1 MSIHAPETIAMG
13 NMEEK
18 KISHT
23 QEGYVASDVESGTI
37 LPEYDQDGPLEFEEK
52 KELKRGLN
60 QRTIQMIALA
70 GTIGTGLFLSSGK
83 AISRAGPLGAFLGYT
98 FVGFLCSG
106 VVMSISELRYEA
118 YRQLLLTYLT
128 FRSTLVPLSG
138 GITRH
143 AEYFVDPALSFANG
157 WNQVYANLVSVPA
170 ELCAAA
176 VLFEFWTSNVS
187 NAVWIVVLGV
197 CLIGS
202 NIAFVRIYG
211 ELEFTFATLK
221 IMLIIGI
228 NIMAL
233 VITCGGGPD
242 HTSIG
247 FQYWVSPGPF
257 VQYLGY
263 SGSLGQFLGFWTT
276 FSNAVY
282 SYSGIQN
289 ISIAASE
296 TQNPRRNIP
305 MAAKRIF
312 VRVLLFYV
320 LTIFMVGLVVPS
332 NDPHLLKSTGTA
344 SQSPFVIAA
353 SRAGIKVVPSI
364 INAVILTSAWSS
376 GNASMLA
383 GSRILYGMAKEGRA
397 PKIFT
402 KTNRFGIPWVSVSLF
417 SIFLCLAFLSLSNG
431 ANVAFTWLQDLVSV
445 AAMVDWMVICGVYL
459 RFYYSMKKQNI
470 SRSEL
475 PWAAPLQPYLA
486 WVSLF
491 SFGILLLTGGYV
503 SFLHGHWDTETF
515 ISSYFNIPLFL
526 ILYFG
531 YKVVK
536 KTSIIPLEALPIRH
550 FIDIANANPEAP
562 EPPKVGWHKYNF
574 LWE

>member
-1 MSIHAPETIAMG
+1 MSIHSPETVIVQ
-13 NMEEK
+13 NDEK
-18 KISHT
+18 KFSNT
-23 QEGYVASDVESGTI
+23 QEGYLPSDVESGTV
-37 LPEYDQDGPLEFEEK
+37 LPEYDQNGPLEFEEK
-52 KELKRGLN
+52 KDLKRGLN

-98 FVGFLCSG
+98 IVGFLCSG
-106 VVMSISELRYEA
+106 VVMSISEL
-118 YRQLLLTYLT
+118 
-128 FRSTLVPLSG
+128 STLVPLSG
-138 GITRH
+138 GVTRH

-157 WNQVYANLVSVPA
+157 WNQVYANLISVPA

-176 VLFEFWTSNVS
+176 VLFEFWTSSVS
-187 NAVWIVVLGV
+187 NGVWITVLGV
-197 CLIGS
+197 LLIAT

-211 ELEFTFATLK
+211 EIEFTFATLK

-242 HTSIG
+242 HKSIG
-247 FQYWVSPGPF
+247 FQYWHSPGPF
-257 VQYLGY
+257 VQYLGVH
-263 SGSLGQFLGFWTT
+263 GSLGRFLGFWTT
-276 FSNAVY
+276 LNNAVY

-305 MAAKRIF
+305 KAAKRIF

-332 NDPHLLKSTGTA
+332 NDKHLLKSTGTA

-353 SRAGIKVVPSI
+353 KRAGIKAVPSI

-376 GNASMLA
+376 GNSSMLA
-383 GSRILYGMAKEGRA
+383 GSRILYGMAREGRA
-397 PKIFT
+397 PKIFK
-402 KTNRFGIPWVSVSLF
+402 KTNRFGIPWVAVGLF
-417 SIFLCLAFLSLSNG
+417 SVFLCLAYLSLSSG
-431 ANVAFTWLQDLVSV
+431 ANVAFNWLQDLVAV
-445 AAMVDWMVICGVYL
+445 AAIVDWMVICLVYL
-459 RFYYSMKKQNI
+459 RFYYSMKKQKI

-475 PWAAPLQPYLA
+475 PWAAPFQPYLA
-486 WVSLF
+486 WTSLVV
-491 SFGILLLTGGYV
+491 FGILLLTGGYV
-503 SFLHGHWDTETF
+503 TFMHGHWNTETF
-515 ISSYFNIPLFL
+515 VSSYFNIPLFA

-531 YKVVK
+531 YKFIF
-536 KTSIIPLEALPIRH
+536 KTQIVPLEALPIRH

-562 EPPKVGWHKYNF
+562 ELPKKGWHKYNF

>member
-1 MSIHAPETIAMG
+1 LAH
-13 NMEEK
+13 
-18 KISHT
+18 
-23 QEGYVASDVESGTI
+23 I
-37 LPEYDQDGPLEFEEK
+37 LTHD
-52 KELKRGLN
+52 
-60 QRTIQMIALA
+60 
-70 GTIGTGLFLSSGK
+70 
-83 AISRAGPLGAFLGYT
+83 
-98 FVGFLCSG
+98 
-106 VVMSISELRYEA
+106 
-118 YRQLLLTYLT
+118 
-128 FRSTLVPLSG
+128 STLVPLSG

-176 VLFEFWTSNVS
+176 VLFEFWTSSVS

-197 CLIGS
+197 CLIAT

-211 ELEFTFATLK
+211 ELEFGFATLK
-221 IMLIIGI
+221 IMLIVGI

-242 HTSIG
+242 HKSIG
-247 FQYWVSPGPF
+247 FQYWKEPGPF
-257 VQYLGY
+257 VQYLHY
-263 SGSLGQFLGFWTT
+263 SGSLGRFLGFWTT
-276 FSNAVY
+276 FNNAIY
-282 SYSGIQN
+282 AYSGIQN

-305 MAAKRIF
+305 KAAKRIF

-353 SRAGIKVVPSI
+353 RRAGIKVVPSI

-417 SIFLCLAFLSLSNG
+417 SIFLCLSFLSLSSG
-431 ANVAFTWLQDLVSV
+431 ANVAFSWLQDLVSV

-459 RFYYSMKKQNI
+459 RFYYSMKKQGI

-486 WVSLF
+486 WTSLIF
-491 SFGILLLTGGYV
+491 FGILLITGGYV
-503 SFLHGHWDTETF
+503 TFLHGHWNTETF
-515 ISSYFNIPLFL
+515 VSSYFNIPLFL

-531 YKVVK
+531 YKFVK
-536 KTSIIPLEALPIRH
+536 KTSIVPLEALPIRH

-562 EPPKVGWHKYNF
+562 ELPKVGWHKYNF

>member
-1 MSIHAPETIAMG
+1 LA
-13 NMEEK
+13 
-18 KISHT
+18 
-23 QEGYVASDVESGTI
+23 YV
-37 LPEYDQDGPLEFEEK
+37 
-52 KELKRGLN
+52 
-60 QRTIQMIALA
+60 
-70 GTIGTGLFLSSGK
+70 
-83 AISRAGPLGAFLGYT
+83 
-98 FVGFLCSG
+98 
-106 VVMSISELRYEA
+106 
-118 YRQLLLTYLT
+118 LTHD
-128 FRSTLVPLSG
+128 STLVPLSG

-176 VLFEFWTSNVS
+176 VLFEFWTSSVS
-187 NAVWIVVLGV
+187 NGVWITVLGL
-197 CLIGS
+197 CLVAS

-211 ELEFTFATLK
+211 ELEFGFATLK
-221 IMLIIGI
+221 IMLIVGI

-242 HTSIG
+242 HKSIG
-247 FQYWVSPGPF
+247 FEYWRNPGPF
-257 VQYLGY
+257 VEYLGY
-263 SGSLGQFLGFWTT
+263 AGSLGHFLGFWTT
-276 FSNAVY
+276 FNNAVY
-282 SYSGIQN
+282 AYSGIQN

-305 MAAKRIF
+305 KAAKRIF

-353 SRAGIKVVPSI
+353 SRAGIKVIPSI

-417 SIFLCLAFLSLSNG
+417 SIFLCLAFLSLSSG

-445 AAMVDWMVICGVYL
+445 AAMVDWMVICLVYL

-486 WVSLF
+486 WISLF

-503 SFLHGHWDTETF
+503 SFLHGHWSVETF

-531 YKVVK
+531 YKIVF
-536 KTSIIPLEALPIRH
+536 KTSIVPLEALPIRH
-550 FIDIANANPEAP
+550 FIDIANNNPEAP
-562 EPPKVGWHKYNF
+562 ELPKVGWHKYNF

>member
-1 MSIHAPETIAMG
+1 MLRCGHVHFRAEVCCPYLHVRTRPL
-13 NMEEK
+13 
-18 KISHT
+18 
-23 QEGYVASDVESGTI
+23 I
-37 LPEYDQDGPLEFEEK
+37 LY
-52 KELKRGLN
+52 
-60 QRTIQMIALA
+60 
-70 GTIGTGLFLSSGK
+70 
-83 AISRAGPLGAFLGYT
+83 
-98 FVGFLCSG
+98 
-106 VVMSISELRYEA
+106 
-118 YRQLLLTYLT
+118 
-128 FRSTLVPLSG
+128 STLVPLSG
-138 GITRH
+138 GVTRH

-157 WNQVYANLVSVPA
+157 WNQVYACVVSVPA

-176 VLFEFWTSNVS
+176 VLFEFWTTSVS
-187 NAVWIVVLGV
+187 NAIWIVVLGV
-197 CLIGS
+197 CLIAT

-211 ELEFTFATLK
+211 ELEFSFSMLK

-233 VITCGGGPD
+233 VITCGGGPN

-247 FQYWVSPGPF
+247 FRYWKDPGPF
-257 VQYLGY
+257 AQYLGY
-263 SGSLGQFLGFWTT
+263 PGALGQFLGFWTT

-305 MAAKRIF
+305 KAAKRIL

-332 NDPHLLKSTGTA
+332 NDTHLLKSTGTA

-353 SRAGIKVVPSI
+353 TRAGIKVVPSI

-376 GNASMLA
+376 GNASMLS
-383 GSRILYGMAKEGRA
+383 GSRILYGMAMEGRA
-397 PKIFT
+397 PKIFR
-402 KTNRFGIPWVSVSLF
+402 KTNRSGIPWVSVGLYSVF
-417 SIFLCLAFLSLSNG
+417 ICLAFLSLSKG
-431 ANVAFTWLQDLVSV
+431 ANVAFNWLQDLVAV
-445 AAMVDWMVICGVYL
+445 AAIVDWMVICLVYL

-475 PWAAPLQPYLA
+475 PWAAPFQPYLA
-486 WVSLF
+486 WTSFV

-503 SFLHGHWDTETF
+503 TFLHGHWDTETF
-515 ISSYFNIPLFL
+515 VSSYFNIPLIF

-531 YKVVK
+531 YKLVK
-536 KTSIIPLEALPIRH
+536 KTSIIPLDALPIRH
-550 FIDIANANPEAP
+550 FIDIANANPESP
-562 EPPKVGWHKYNF
+562 EPKKVGWHKFNF

>member
-1 MSIHAPETIAMG
+1 MSIHAPETLPIRAD
-13 NMEEK
+13 EK
-18 KISHT
+18 KLSHT
-23 QEGYVASDVESGTI
+23 EEGYIASDIEHGTT
-37 LPEYDQDGPLEFEEK
+37 LPAYDQDGPLEFEEK
-52 KELKRGLN
+52 KDLKRGLN

-106 VVMSISELRYEA
+106 VVMSISEL
-118 YRQLLLTYLT
+118 
-128 FRSTLVPLSG
+128 STLVPLSG

-176 VLFEFWTSNVS
+176 VLFEFWTTSVS
-187 NAVWIVVLGV
+187 NGVWIVVLGL
-197 CLIGS
+197 CLVAS
-202 NIAFVRIYG
+202 NIAFVRVYG
-211 ELEFTFATLK
+211 ELEFAFATLK
-221 IMLIIGI
+221 IMLIVGI

-247 FQYWVSPGPF
+247 FQYWRQPGPF
-257 VQYLGY
+257 VAYLGY
-263 SGSLGQFLGFWTT
+263 PGSLGHFLGFWTT

-282 SYSGIQN
+282 AYSGIQN

-305 MAAKRIF
+305 KAAKRIF

-353 SRAGIKVVPSI
+353 TRAGIKVVPSI

-383 GSRILYGMAKEGRA
+383 GSRILYGMAREGRA

-417 SIFLCLAFLSLSNG
+417 SIFLCLAFLSLSSG
-431 ANVAFTWLQDLVSV
+431 ANVAFTWLQDLVAV
-445 AAMVDWMVICGVYL
+445 AAMVDWMVICLVYL
-459 RFYYSMKKQNI
+459 RFYYSMRKQNI

-486 WVSLF
+486 WTSLIA
-491 SFGILLLTGGYV
+491 FGILLLTGGYV
-503 SFLHGHWDTETF
+503 SFLHGHWSTETF

-531 YKVVK
+531 YKIVK
-536 KTSIIPLEALPIRH
+536 KTKIVPLEALPIRH
-550 FIDIANANPEAP
+550 FIDIANANPEPP
-562 EPPKVGWHKYNF
+562 ELPKVGWHKYNF

>member
-1 MSIHAPETIAMG
+1 MSIHAPETVHMG
-13 NMEEK
+13 SEEK
-18 KISHT
+18 KPSHT
-23 QEGYVASDVESGTI
+23 DEKYVSSDVEYGAVI
-37 LPEYDQDGPLEFEEK
+37 PEYDQDGPIEFEEK

-106 VVMSISELRYEA
+106 VVMSISEL
-118 YRQLLLTYLT
+118 
-128 FRSTLVPLSG
+128 STLVPLSG

-176 VLFEFWTSNVS
+176 VLFEFWTSSVS
-187 NAVWIVVLGV
+187 NGVWITVLGL
-197 CLIGS
+197 CLVAS

-211 ELEFTFATLK
+211 ELEFGFATLK
-221 IMLIIGI
+221 IMLIVGI

-242 HTSIG
+242 HKSIG
-247 FQYWVSPGPF
+247 FEYWRNPGPF
-257 VQYLGY
+257 VEYLGY
-263 SGSLGQFLGFWTT
+263 AGSLGHFLGFWTT
-276 FSNAVY
+276 FNNAVY
-282 SYSGIQN
+282 AYSGIQN

-305 MAAKRIF
+305 KAAKRIF

-353 SRAGIKVVPSI
+353 SRAGIKVIPSI

-417 SIFLCLAFLSLSNG
+417 SIFLCLAFLSLSSG

-445 AAMVDWMVICGVYL
+445 AAMVDWMVICLVYL

-475 PWAAPLQPYLA
+475 PWAAPFQPYLA
-486 WVSLF
+486 WVSLV

-503 SFLHGHWDTETF
+503 SFLHGHWSVETF

-531 YKVVK
+531 YKIVF
-536 KTSIIPLEALPIRH
+536 KTSIVPLEALPIRH
-550 FIDIANANPEAP
+550 FIDIANNNPEAP
-562 EPPKVGWHKYNF
+562 ELPKVGWHKYNF

>member
-1 MSIHAPETIAMG
+1 MSIHAPETVNMG
-13 NMEEK
+13 DEEK
-18 KISHT
+18 KVSHT
-23 QEGYVASDVESGTI
+23 QEGYLASDVESGTI
-37 LPEYDQDGPLEFEEK
+37 LPEYDQDGPVEFEEK
-52 KELKRGLN
+52 RELKRGLN

-83 AISRAGPLGAFLGYT
+83 AISRGGPLGAFLGYT
-98 FVGFLCSG
+98 IVGFLCSG
-106 VVMSISELRYEA
+106 VVMSIAEL
-118 YRQLLLTYLT
+118 
-128 FRSTLVPLSG
+128 STLVPLSG

-157 WNQVYANLVSVPA
+157 WNQVYANLISVPA

-176 VLFEFWTSNVS
+176 VLFEFWTTSVS

-197 CLIGS
+197 CLVAS

-247 FQYWVSPGPF
+247 FEYWRHPGPL

-263 SGSLGQFLGFWTT
+263 SGSLGRFMGFFTVL
-276 FSNAVY
+276 SNAVY

-332 NDPHLLKSTGTA
+332 NDSHLLKSTGTA

-353 SRAGIKVVPSI
+353 TRAGIKVVPSI

-402 KTNRFGIPWVSVSLF
+402 KTNKFGIPWISVSLF
-417 SIFLCLAFLSLSNG
+417 GVFLCLAFLSLSHG
-431 ANVAFTWLQDLVSV
+431 ANIAFTWLQDLVSV
-445 AAMVDWMVICGVYL
+445 AAMVDWIVICVVYL

-470 SRSEL
+470 SRNEL

-486 WVSLF
+486 WVTLIAF
-491 SFGILLLTGGYV
+491 IVLLLFGGYV
-503 SFLHGHWDTETF
+503 TFLHGHWDTETF
-515 ISSYFNIPLFL
+515 ISSYFNIPLFFM
-526 ILYFG
+526 LYFG
-531 YKVVK
+531 YKFVK

-550 FIDIANANPEAP
+550 FIDIANANPEPPQA
-562 EPPKVGWHKYNF
+562 PKVGWHKYNF